1 MLLSIGLS
9 VDAVAHV
16 THAFLHAD
24 GPLRAASTMV
34 TRPFMADT
42 TPPTCWGMIGG
53 AERRRRA
60 VAAVL
65 TMARPVFQGTGSS
78 MLGLVTLAFSA
89 SSIFRTFFTIL
100 FTTMVLSLVH
110 AVFIIPVFLRILG
123 PATTLHTHDPGA
135 LDDDPEPI
143 SSGAAVVASAAE
155 PRKAGPQ
162 ACRDGSA
169 GAAP

>member
-34 TRPFMADT
+34 KRPFMEDT
-42 TPPTCWGMIGG
+42 TPPSCWGLIGG

-78 MLGLVTLAFSA
+78 MLGLVTLAFST

-110 AVFIIPVFLRILG
+110 AVFVIPVLLRILG

-135 LDDDPEPI
+135 LEGDSE
-143 SSGAAVVASAAE
+143 SSAASVAVPAA
-155 PRKAGPQ
+155 PRKPASQ
-162 ACRDGSA
+162 ACHDGSA